1 MGKDLKQLSQLM
13 NKFVASKGWYDTS
26 SKRPQTP
33 RNIAISLVLE
43 ASEILEQFQWNDEIK
58 DKKNLAM
65 ELADVSLYLLQLAH
79 VCEIDLEDAITK
91 KLELNYNRE
100 WDQNTVK

>member
-1 MGKDLKQLSQLM
+1 MGKDLNGLSDLM
-13 NKFVASKGWYDTS
+13 NDFVSSKGWYSKDT
-26 SKRPQTP
+26 KRPQTP

-43 ASEILEQFQWNDEIK
+43 ASEILEQFQWNDQIT
-58 DKKNLAM
+58 DKESLSL
-65 ELADVSLYLLQLAH
+65 ELADVSLYLLQLARI
-79 VCEIDLEDAITK
+79 CEIDLEKAINQ

>member
-13 NKFVASKGWYDTS
+13 NVFVASKGWYGTS

-43 ASEILEQFQWNDEIK
+43 AGEILEQFQWNDEIK
-58 DKKNLAM
+58 DKENLAL

>member
-1 MGKDLKQLSQLM
+1 MGKDLQKLSELM
-13 NKFVASKGWYDTS
+13 NDFVSAKGWYAEG

-43 ASEILEQFQWNDEIK
+43 ASEILEQFQWSDEIK
-58 DKKNLAM
+58 NKESLAL
-65 ELADVSLYLLQLAH
+65 ELADVSLYLLQLAQ
-79 VCEIDLEDAITK
+79 VCEIDLEESILK
-91 KLELNYNRE
+91 KLALNYDRE

>member
-1 MGKDLKQLSQLM
+1 MGKDLKQLSELM
-13 NKFVASKGWYDTS
+13 NEFVASKGWYEKS

-43 ASEILEQFQWNDEIK
+43 ASEILEQFQWNDVIK
-58 DKKNLAM
+58 DKENLAM
-65 ELADVSLYLLQLAH
+65 ELADVSLYLMQLAH
-79 VCEIDLEDAITK
+79 VCEIDLEESITK

>member
-13 NKFVASKGWYDTS
+13 NNFVDSKGWYDIN

-43 ASEILEQFQWNDEIK
+43 AGEILEQFQWNDEIN
-58 DKKNLAM
+58 DKENLAM
-65 ELADVSLYLLQLAH
+65 EMADVSLYLLQLAN
-79 VCEIDLEDAITK
+79 VCQIDLEDSITK
-91 KLELNYNRE
+91 KLELNYNRA
-100 WDQNTVK
+100 WGQNTVK

>member
-1 MGKDLKQLSQLM
+1 MGKDLNDLSDLM
-13 NKFVASKGWYDTS
+13 NDFVSAKGWYNKDT
-26 SKRPQTP
+26 KRPQTP

-43 ASEILEQFQWNDEIK
+43 ASEILEQFQWNDQVT
-58 DKKNLAM
+58 DKESLSL
-65 ELADVSLYLLQLAH
+65 ELADVSLYLLQLARI
-79 VCEIDLEDAITK
+79 CEIDLEKAINQ

>member
-1 MGKDLKQLSQLM
+1 MGKDLNGLSDLM
-13 NKFVASKGWYDTS
+13 NDFVSSKGWYNKET
-26 SKRPQTP
+26 KRPQTP

-43 ASEILEQFQWNDEIK
+43 ASEILEQFQWNDQVT
-58 DKKNLAM
+58 DKESLSL
-65 ELADVSLYLLQLAH
+65 ELADVSLYLLQLARI
-79 VCEIDLEDAITK
+79 CDIDLEKAINQ

>member
-79 VCEIDLEDAITK
+79 VCEIDLEDAITI

>member
-1 MGKDLKQLSQLM
+1 MGKDLQKLSELM
-13 NKFVASKGWYDTS
+13 NDFVSAKGWYAKD

-58 DKKNLAM
+58 NKENLAL
-65 ELADVSLYLLQLAH
+65 ELADVSLYLLQLAQ
-79 VCEIDLEDAITK
+79 VCEIDLEESILK
-91 KLELNYNRE
+91 KLALNYDRE
-100 WDQNTVK
+100 WDQSTVK

>member
-1 MGKDLKQLSQLM
+1 MGKDINQLSKLM
-13 NKFVASKGWYDTS
+13 NEFVSSKGWYEKN

-43 ASEILEQFQWNDEIK
+43 ASEILEEFQWNDEIK
-58 DKKNLAM
+58 NKENLAM

-79 VCEIDLEDAITK
+79 VCEIDSEASITK

>member
-1 MGKDLKQLSQLM
+1 MGKDLKQLSELM
-13 NKFVASKGWYDTS
+13 NEFVATKGWYEKNT
-26 SKRPQTP
+26 KRPQTP
-33 RNIAISLVLE
+33 RNIAVSLVLE
-43 ASEILEQFQWNDEIK
+43 ASEILEQFQWNEEIK
-58 DKKNLAM
+58 DKENLAM

-79 VCEIDLEDAITK
+79 VCEIDLEDSITK